1 MKVRK
6 IFSIAINLIAA
17 IASTVG
23 FIVVGNSLT
32 SVHFIKF
39 FTLVT
44 NLLIIVFSLVS
55 VGYGVDALIKKDKET
70 VLRTPIFVF
79 KLITATCSLITFLT
93 VVCYLQYTV
102 YIGIGPDNVLFWNNI
117 FHHYLA
123 PLAFFAGLIFFDLD
137 KKYSFKTTF
146 FGIIVLVMY
155 MAYAIP
161 LSNLNLSWW
170 GEAPYVFMDM
180 NNVKWFM
187 FLLMPGFLIT
197 WDFLIEER
205 LSVMAKSLIKLSN
218 SKII

>member
-70 VLRTPIFVF
+70 VLPTPIFVF

-117 FHHYLA
+117 FHHL
-123 PLAFFAGLIFFDLD
+123 
-137 KKYSFKTTF
+137 
-146 FGIIVLVMY
+146 
-155 MAYAIP
+155 
-161 LSNLNLSWW
+161 
-170 GEAPYVFMDM
+170 
-180 NNVKWFM
+180 
-187 FLLMPGFLIT
+187 
-197 WDFLIEER
+197 
-205 LSVMAKSLIKLSN
+205 
-218 SKII
+218 